1 MKNLLI
7 RGLFLGGCMIYLL
20 LLGNAS
26 GAPTGVTGAPGEE
39 TCGRSSCHAT
49 APNTGTASI
58 NLQLDNNATAYIPGE
73 IHTLTVA
80 INNAQ
85 NAVRNGF
92 EMVALDAQNNN
103 IGEWL
108 IMGEYL
114 QTKSANGRNYVT
126 HSEDGS
132 ILTAWNIGWKAP
144 SSNVGA
150 VTFYLAV
157 NDANDDGG
165 RTGDN
170 IYTTSRS
177 FNVAIASSIKGID
190 GLENISVFPNPVT
203 TQLNIQLNLATATN
217 LSGTLVNAAGQSIT
231 ALFHRILPVGDTK
244 LAIPFPIDLPAGHYF
259 LKLENLEGG
268 VKSIPLLKM

>member
-1 MKNLLI
+1 M
-7 RGLFLGGCMIYLL
+7 
-20 LLGNAS
+20 
-26 GAPTGVTGAPGEE
+26 
-39 TCGRSSCHAT
+39 
-49 APNTGTASI
+49 
-58 NLQLDNNATAYIPGE
+58 PGE
-73 IHTLTVA
+73 IHTVTVA

-108 IMGEYL
+108 IAGEYQ
-114 QTKSANGRNYVT
+114 QTKSGNGRNYVT

-150 VTFYLAV
+150 VTFYVAV
-157 NDANDDGG
+157 NDANDDGE

-170 IYTTSRS
+170 IYTTSKS
-177 FNVAIASSIKGID
+177 YNTEIASSIKDID
-190 GLENISVFPNPVT
+190 GLENIIVFPNPIT
-203 TQLNIQLNLATATN
+203 THLNIQLNLTATTN
-217 LSGTLVNAAGQSIT
+217 LSGTLVNAVGQSII
-231 ALFHRILPVGDTK
+231 ALFHKKLPVGDTE
-244 LAIPFPIDLPAGHYF
+244 LSIPLPNDLLIGHYF

-268 VKSIPLLKM
+268 AKSIPLLKI